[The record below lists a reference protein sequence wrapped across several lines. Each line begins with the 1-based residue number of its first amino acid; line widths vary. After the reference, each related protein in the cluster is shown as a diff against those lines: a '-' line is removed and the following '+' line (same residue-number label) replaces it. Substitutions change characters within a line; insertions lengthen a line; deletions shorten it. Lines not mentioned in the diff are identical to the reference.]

1 MTLAKDIDPTSSA
14 SGSSEPAIV
23 RWDLP
28 PEFPLGDLLSDEP
41 PLETE
46 FHLRQL
52 LLLFSSLEWLW
63 RDRQDFYCA
72 GNMTSYYSPNQLKS
86 EDFRGPDFF
95 VVLDTDRKPRNSW
108 TVWHENGKYPN
119 VIIEVL
125 SASTAATDR
134 GLKKQIY
141 QDTFRT
147 PEYFWFDPVTQE
159 FQGFELVR
167 GHYQPLPPDERDWLW
182 SQELGLFLGI
192 QAEQLRFFTESG
204 ELALTP
210 TEAALA
216 EEEQR
221 AIAQEQVAQA
231 QEQAI
236 QAQEQV
242 AQAQEQAIQAQQ
254 EVERVQ
260 QEGAAMEALLTRY
273 RSQFGELPEDQPD
286 P

>member
-14 SGSSEPAIV
+14 PIPSESSTI
-23 RWDLP
+23 RWDVP
-28 PEFPLGDLLSDEP
+28 PEFPPGDLLSNEP

-52 LLLFSSLEWLW
+52 LLLLSSLEWLW

-72 GNMTSYYSPNQLKS
+72 GNLTIYYSPNQRKS

-108 TVWHENGKYPN
+108 TVWHEDGKYPN

-125 SASTAATDR
+125 SASTAAIDR

-141 QDTFRT
+141 QDIFRT

-159 FQGFELVR
+159 FQGFALVR
-167 GHYQPLPPDERDWLW
+167 GHYQLLRPHEQGWLW

-216 EEEQR
+216 EAEQR
-221 AIAQEQVAQA
+221 AIAQQEAAQA
-231 QEQAI
+231 QHEA
-236 QAQEQV
+236 A
-242 AQAQEQAIQAQQ
+242 QAQQ
-254 EVERVQ
+254 EAAQAQ
-260 QEGAAMEALLTRY
+260 QETAAMEALLARY
-273 RSQFGELPEDQPD
+273 RSQFGELPEP
-286 P
+286 